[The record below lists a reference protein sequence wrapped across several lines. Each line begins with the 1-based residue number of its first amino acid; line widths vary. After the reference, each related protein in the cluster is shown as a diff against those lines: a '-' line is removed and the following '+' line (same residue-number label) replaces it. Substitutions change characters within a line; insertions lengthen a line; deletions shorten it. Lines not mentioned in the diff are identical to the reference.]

1 MLSVIHILYTCYIL
15 IYVLNIMILE
25 ILSNDLKKFHV
36 LKINKM
42 YNLKTLLLYKIQK
55 YSFENRIYKHQ
66 VDKINN
72 NVYNRYIQQFNKS
85 NK

>member
-66 VDKINN
+66 LDKINN